1 MEYHPIS
8 QRHCLDKGVKTC
20 DKPPVVRAETG
31 YFCAVGRAA
40 VGAQLLSPPSVR
52 IYIYIPID
60 CSVNYSRISLF
71 TEA

>member
-1 MEYHPIS
+1 MHLELELEKKKIEEMEYHPIS

-52 IYIYIPID
+52 IYIYTD
-60 CSVNYSRISLF
+60 
-71 TEA
+71 